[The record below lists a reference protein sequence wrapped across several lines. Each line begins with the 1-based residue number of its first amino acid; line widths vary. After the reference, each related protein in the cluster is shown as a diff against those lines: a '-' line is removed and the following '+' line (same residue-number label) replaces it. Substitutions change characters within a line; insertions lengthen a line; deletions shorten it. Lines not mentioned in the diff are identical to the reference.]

1 MFCPA
6 YNSVC
11 QGSHCSGL
19 LLLCVN
25 LFGRL
30 YVSIIVFIIY
40 SFKAG
45 HVASNRPEVNIAD
58 QIAIR
63 SLVLSKNLGKVGGQ
77 QGMLY
82 L

>member
-1 MFCPA
+1 MCKLIWTSVCK
-6 YNSVC
+6 YNSFY
-11 QGSHCSGL
+11 
-19 LLLCVN
+19 N
-25 LFGRL
+25 IF
-30 YVSIIVFIIY
+30 F
-40 SFKAG
+40 FKAG